1 MTKNNFVAEVAFKDR
16 ALLQGLSCEI
26 CEFFQNTHTLRNLEM
41 THHVS
46 TFKMCSRSG

>member
-1 MTKNNFVAEVAFKDR
+1 MKKNSFLAEVTFKDR
-16 ALLQGLSCEI
+16 TLLQGLSCEI
-26 CEFFQNTHTLRNLEM
+26 CEFFQNTRNLRNLEM